1 MLDVQTL
8 SWFVVAALLLIVTP
22 GPAVLY
28 IVARSVDQGRPAGFV
43 SALAIGLGT
52 LVHVAAASLGLSAVL
67 LSSALAFSV
76 VKYLGAAYLIVLGLR
91 TLASRVPS
99 EGLSRGQP
107 RALRRTFV
115 DGVVV
120 AVLNPKTALF
130 FLAFLPQ
137 FADVARGGVAF
148 QIFMLG
154 MIFTALAL
162 VCDSALVVAAA
173 ATRRWMRGHS
183 AAVQRQ
189 RYVTGGVYVALGLG
203 TALADAGE

>member
-1 MLDVQTL
+1 MLEVQTL

-28 IVARSVDQGRPAGFV
+28 IVARSIDQGRLAGFV

-52 LVHVAAASLGLSAVL
+52 LVHVAAASLGLSALL

-91 TLASRVPS
+91 TLASRVPA

-137 FADVARGGVAF
+137 FTDVARGGVAF

-162 VCDSALVVAAA
+162 VCDGALVVAAA
-173 ATRRWMRGHS
+173 ATRRWMRGHG
-183 AAVQRQ
+183 AAVRRQ

-203 TALADAGE
+203 TALVETGK